1 MIYLGYIWW
10 EFPVF
15 ALSRTRLRLKNL
27 NFSDLLCKWFVIPLL
42 FLLESYNPS
51 NVSPVRGRPAVCSD
65 VVFNNSP
72 IFPFEFPN
80 FSLTMFEVRTILPNL
95 IFAAHTSLPF
105 HPLPSCPPAILSSLK
120 FVNKYGWCIYRSRCS
135 I

>member
-1 MIYLGYIWW
+1 MSGPEIIEMRNVYILLLLH
-10 EFPVF
+10 FLF
-15 ALSRTRLRLKNL
+15 LI
-27 NFSDLLCKWFVIPLL
+27 FSDLLCKWFVIPLL

-80 FSLTMFEVRTILPNL
+80 FSLTMFEVRTILRNL
-95 IFAAHTSLPF
+95 IFAAHTTSLPS
-105 HPLPSCPPAILSSLK
+105 PRSRLLSILSM
-120 FVNKYGWCIYRSRCS
+120 
-135 I
+135 